1 MKSRISK
8 IDTEHLIQYN
18 NLEHKGGTF
27 YMSTSQLLI
36 IGNGFDLHCG
46 LKSAYKDFFNNAI
59 LDTSVI
65 NFGTKQLKAKVS
77 GFWESLL
84 LEYYKK
90 WGDLNY
96 NWCDIETIIKN
107 TLLIIG
113 GKNKRFAF
121 KELRSVKLC
130 EDWYKAINNVN
141 DPIEKFIYTSCKSI
155 LQDIFVTKPDRS
167 GDTAYSLLIN
177 HILHELH
184 KFESRFCKYIKDN
197 IINPNNKNA
206 FNEKY
211 IVNAMNLLM
220 ALTGFTNTKY
230 ESIDDIIDRQEE
242 EYMEQL
248 TPGMYQSAWR
258 DKNVLS
264 QEFDNLHSINILS
277 FNYTALFD
285 VLKVKSP
292 CFYNNVHGKLCLN
305 ECTENCS
312 SCNII
317 FGIDDKIIQS
327 QDENFELNKFSK
339 TYRKML
345 NSNEQTNILPAK
357 DNQFVEIKFY
367 GHSLSEADY
376 SYFQSI
382 FDYYNIY
389 ENSKISLIFYYSKG
403 FEQTEEVY
411 RLINTY
417 GKTLAN
423 KDQGK
428 NLTHKL
434 LLENRLKIVEI
445 D

>member
-1 MKSRISK
+1 MR
-8 IDTEHLIQYN
+8 
-18 NLEHKGGTF
+18 
-27 YMSTSQLLI
+27 TSQLLI

-46 LKSAYKDFFNNAI
+46 LKSTYKDFFKNAI
-59 LDTSVI
+59 LNTTTE
-65 NFGTKQLKAKVS
+65 NFILKQLKPGVK

-84 LEYYKK
+84 LEYYKNYN
-90 WGDLNY
+90 DLNY

-107 TLLIIG
+107 TLLLIG
-113 GKNKRFAF
+113 GNNKSFAF
-121 KELRSVKLC
+121 KALESSRKGKDFYTATLN
-130 EDWYKAINNVN
+130 IN
-141 DPIEKFIYTSCKSI
+141 DPIEKFLYTHCI
-155 LQDIFVTKPDRS
+155 LIFNDILVKRPYCLNDS
-167 GDTAYSLLIN
+167 AYSLLIN
-177 HILHELH
+177 RILHELH

-197 IINPNNKNA
+197 IINPNNDKE
-206 FNEKY
+206 FNEQY

-220 ALTGFTNTKY
+220 ALTGFTNTQY

-242 EYMEQL
+242 EHMEQL
-248 TPGMYQSAWR
+248 MPQMYQSAWR

-327 QDENFELNKFSK
+327 QDENFELHEFSK

-345 NSNEQTNILPAK
+345 NANKQTNILPAK

-403 FEQTEEVY
+403 FEQTEKVY